1 MKSSSQSQLLQYNY
15 RAIKMKFVSSIVS
28 LALLSG
34 ASAFVPSASKSSMV
48 GLRMSDIPDQVPAPA
63 TPETQEKKDDLKKL
77 ANSLNP
83 IVNYF
88 DPLNLAE
95 ADFWGQGEGA
105 TVGWLRHAEIKHGRV
120 AMAAFV
126 GYCIQSN
133 FVWPWANTLSGD
145 AFPSSELG
153 PEAQWDALPNTAKYQ
168 IFTVIAAL
176 ELWDECGG
184 GGSTNHYMSGRQAGK
199 YPSFKVFTD
208 SVHPVLELYDPFG
221 FSKKMSA
228 EKKEKRLV
236 MEINNGRL
244 AMIGIF
250 GFLAADAVPGSVPLL
265 KEIAIPYGGNVMS
278 PFSYN

>member
-1 MKSSSQSQLLQYNY
+1 LTRDRPK
-15 RAIKMKFVSSIVS
+15 AKMKFLQSTVS
-28 LALLSG
+28 LALLSA
-34 ASAFVPSASKSSMV
+34 ASAFAPSASTTKNV
-48 GLRMSDIPDQVPAPA
+48 RLQMSDADIPEYVPAPA
-63 TPETQEKKDDLKKL
+63 TPETREKKDDLKKL
-77 ANSLNP
+77 ANELNP
-83 IVNYF
+83 IVNFF

-95 ADFWGQGEGA
+95 AEFWGQSPEASIGF
-105 TVGWLRHAEIKHGRV
+105 LRHAEIKHGRV

-133 FVWPWANTLSGD
+133 FVWPWANTLEGD

-184 GGSTNHYMSGRQAGK
+184 GGATNHYMSGRQAGK

-221 FSKKMSA
+221 FNKKMSA
-228 EKKEKRLV
+228 EKKERRLV

-265 KEIAIPYGGNVMS
+265 KEIAIPYGGNRMS